1 MLPTFARE
9 TVTIIHPGTMADRG
23 VTVPDWEH
31 ATRSTVAGCSVQPA
45 GTSRTFAS
53 ARVLN
58 IQDAYTLYAPPGAPI
73 VPGDRVECSAGRFE
87 TDGAPEIWTS
97 PTGKVSHVQWTL
109 RRWEG

>member
-9 TVTIIHPGTMADRG
+9 TVTIIHPGTMQDRG
-23 VTVPDWEH
+23 VIVPDWEH

-73 VPGDRVECSAGRFE
+73 VPGDRKVKNANFFPVK
-87 TDGAPEIWTS
+87 TI
-97 PTGKVSHVQWTL
+97 GKSEKSL
-109 RRWEG
+109 RMSRSLTNISERGQ